1 MGAVGTTTATG
12 TCSSHNASG
21 CPSVVTT
28 TYRRAAL
35 NSTPGNVVDVKKIVL
50 NVCPLLV
57 VTAWRV
63 ATRSSTRW
71 FADALGMAAATACDG
86 RSLFTRTEQ
95 VAPSPI
101 RRDQDHG
108 MVMMCFCEIEG
119 KSTLEYINSY
129 IETFLLAEKH
139 SPTTDL
145 HIDDE
150 KKNAIMNLGARKL
163 TP

>member
-1 MGAVGTTTATG
+1 MK
-12 TCSSHNASG
+12 N
-21 CPSVVTT
+21 
-28 TYRRAAL
+28 
-35 NSTPGNVVDVKKIVL
+35 IVL

-63 ATRSSTRW
+63 ATRSSMRW
-71 FADALGMAAATACDG
+71 FADALGMAATTACDG
-86 RSLFTRTEQ
+86 QSLFTRMEQ

-101 RRDQDHG
+101 RRDRDRG

-119 KSTLEYINSY
+119 KSTATCINSY
-129 IETFLLAEKH
+129 IETLLLAKKH
-139 SPTTDL
+139 FPTTDL